1 MGGKGS
7 QQVPTDTMS
16 RTTSLPEYA
25 DPYFRRTLQGA
36 EDAMSPFRDD
46 YSRPIYGDEGQ
57 ITGYGQTSTYQPY
70 PGERLTSSNM
80 YGDIGA
86 SRAMTRGIAQQGIAG
101 MPEAMQAGRMLS
113 LIHISEPTRP
123 Y

>member
-1 MGGKGS
+1 MGKGS
-7 QQVPTDTMS
+7 QQIPTDTTT

-25 DPYFRRTLQGA
+25 DPYFRRVLQGA
-36 EDAMSPFRDD
+36 EDALLPFNP
-46 YSRPIYGDEGQ
+46 YTGQ
-57 ITGYGQTSTYQPY
+57 STYTPY

-101 MPEAMQAGRMLS
+101 MPEAMQKNKISLNDYKLS
-113 LIHISEPTRP
+113 NC
-123 Y
+123 